1 MKGGNAVKLN
11 NVVLG
16 QFIGKCCD
24 GDAVNNNGMYLSREL
39 FDTLMASDDYKRGIE
54 NRYYIGFLG
63 HPNDP
68 NCMDFRNAC
77 VVMTEMHMNDDGE
90 IIGTFDLVDTPTG
103 KVVKAFIDAG
113 VNFGISI
120 RGAGDVAPDGTVDPD
135 TFMFRG
141 FDLVTFPAYNDCIP
155 EFQEVAASS
164 DADAQAKYRKV
175 CAAVRSNLSAI
186 ESAEA
191 IEIIK
196 DQFNEHADEYA
207 MLQER
212 ADEIASDVDIEVEL
226 EVLKQK
232 VDGLTSAYVDAV
244 KAKNAIQA
252 ALDDALYTIDRMSE
266 EQDRT
271 QYIVDS
277 QNELAEMK
285 ISKLECAC
293 STLKRKIAAATRDKR
308 SAERDADRLSDEN
321 EKLVTAS
328 TSMKRELEDLR
339 RYKTS
344 RESSNLISTKK
355 IEASERLLADKDNV
369 IRDLES
375 KLSETVAASE
385 KLEDH
390 VSNLE
395 ASVEDYQKKITASEQ
410 LIFDYQCAY
419 ADSCAYAAGVA
430 VEDIPITSSTTVD
443 ELRSLVY
450 GKAASGAQHCAVLAS
465 DDPDI
470 PEDIDVSGIS
480 GKTASLEGLITL

>member
-1 MKGGNAVKLN
+1 MKAN

-16 QFIGKCCD
+16 QFTGKCCD

-120 RGAGDVAPDGTVDPD
+120 RGAGDVSPDGTVDPD

-175 CAAVRSNLSAI
+175 CAAVRSNLQDI

-212 ADEIASDVDIEVEL
+212 ADELTSDIDIDVEL
-226 EVLKQK
+226 DVLKQK

-244 KAKNAIQA
+244 KTKHELQS
-252 ALDDALYTIDRMSE
+252 ALDDALCTIDSMTDER
-266 EQDRT
+266 DRA
-271 QYIVDS
+271 QFIVDS
-277 QNELAEMK
+277 QNELAEAK
-285 ISKLECAC
+285 ISKLECSC
-293 STLKRKIAAATRDKR
+293 SMLKRRIAAATRDKR
-308 SAERDADRLSDEN
+308 TAEHDLERISDEN
-321 EKLVTAS
+321 KKLVNAS
-328 TSMKRELEDLR
+328 TSMKREIDDLR
-339 RYKTS
+339 KYKAS

-355 IEASERLLADKDNV
+355 IEANERLLADKDDA
-369 IRDLES
+369 IRDLEK
-375 KLSETVAASE
+375 KLGETVAASK

-395 ASVEDYQKKITASEQ
+395 ASVEDYKSKIAASEQ

-430 VEDIPITSSTTVD
+430 VDDIPITSSTTVD
-443 ELRSLVY
+443 ELRSIVY

-465 DDPDI
+465 DDPGI
-470 PEDIDVSGIS
+470 PEDVDVSDIS